1 MTSTLHPETWGT
13 FDPIAVHKLGQLFDE
28 IWASLA
34 PEIVKCCDDIAM
46 ARDHLASLLV
56 ELAKDSQLDA
66 SQITRTTT
74 RLMRE
79 RYNLR
84 CTG

>member
-1 MTSTLHPETWGT
+1 MKRTFQPEEWGS

-28 IWASLA
+28 VWASLA
-34 PEIVKCCDDIAM
+34 PEILKCCDDIAM

-56 ELAKDSQLDA
+56 ELAKDSQLDS

-74 RLMRE
+74 RVMRE
-79 RYNLR
+79 RYIR
-84 CTG
+84 CL